1 MKKEKE
7 RTKSN
12 VKYHPLQH
20 AWSMK
25 KSIGV
30 LSHLIK
36 KSDRIQF
43 QVKEGQEVKTDDPIA
58 TIGNCVLKS
67 PFDGII
73 DELNTYLQ
81 GAEILGRD
89 WIARIR

>member
-7 RTKSN
+7 KTKSN
-12 VKYHPLQH
+12 VKYHPLQN
-20 AWSMK
+20 AWTVK

-30 LSHLIK
+30 LTHHIRK
-36 KSDRIQF
+36 NDRIQF

-73 DELNTYLQ
+73 DEINTGLQ
-81 GAEILGRD
+81 ETQISGGD
-89 WIARIR
+89 WIARVR